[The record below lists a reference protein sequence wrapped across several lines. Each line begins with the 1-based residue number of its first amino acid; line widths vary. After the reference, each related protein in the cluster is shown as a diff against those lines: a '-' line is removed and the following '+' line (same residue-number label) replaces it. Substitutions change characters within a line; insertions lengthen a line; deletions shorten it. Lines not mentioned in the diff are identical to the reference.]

1 MLTERYSNRYA
12 VQHGLDYYRD
22 AMRQF
27 IMAGLAPVRG
37 MSPAEAIRSS
47 LRGKAAS
54 DFSLRVTE
62 SGVEI
67 PDAFDECQFPRIINH
82 YWDISFSQRVT
93 GTEPVVRNFR
103 KWLWEIV
110 RFRAEAAHPT
120 RQDLS
125 TEQAQECLQKIS
137 EALTGINALSTV
149 SEIAALL
156 DGLTSP
162 ETASATGTQSS
173 SDSTLLPR
181 ESATDSN
188 SNRNTRQQSTAT
200 EAESAQR
207 RGRKPWRE
215 AIQPHPD
222 VIQGTLQPS
231 EFAADL
237 QQVYD
242 GLADD
247 NLYGNPVLFFRHTY
261 MTDGIRDLLTATIQ
275 RLTGYGGFPV
285 VQAKTGFGGGKTHS
299 LIALYHLVTSASE
312 LVFADGDPR
321 DDVARKE
328 IQTILESAGVPI
340 EEGIKANIAVL
351 NGIHLSPTDNAT
363 THEKSDP
370 LNTLWGVMAYQLG
383 GQAGYD
389 AIGGAARE
397 GTAPGGGQLRNLF
410 SLVGPCVILM
420 DEIINYARNV
430 SGDARIETIYTF
442 FQNLTE
448 AIRQTNNVAMVISLP
463 ESEVEVGDEHA
474 AEILRRLETILG
486 RVEAVWRPVEDR
498 EGFEVVRRRLFR
510 DETCDNDAREKVC
523 QAFSEMYS
531 RRNNRTKFP
540 AEVTRPEY
548 TQQLYRCYPIHPEI
562 FDRLYEDWSTY
573 HNFQRTRGVLRIMAL
588 CVNRL
593 YHQDDGALLIMPGDL
608 PLGDA
613 NLSGEF
619 IRLLSPH
626 WNPVMD
632 EVDREDSRT
641 DLIDTRRNDFRQI
654 RPARRMARTIFLG
667 SVPVRPNPGLDDR
680 HIYLGA
686 TAPGVPISTYD
697 AALRTMDEQLYHLY
711 RENGRHRFS
720 SDVKLGLVANE
731 RKGEFNDQDTDDE
744 IVRRLNETCSDG
756 NVIVC
761 PNGSDDVPDQNQVQ
775 IVVLPPDQ
783 MRGPRARET
792 DRATPLAAAM
802 TTTCG
807 DAPRKYR
814 SSLMFLATSTDLIR
828 PLRDAARN
836 VLAWESII
844 NGERKIMHLTEQ
856 RHQEASDERNNARND
871 FDKTLAYSYRYVA
884 IPRLDQIDESGE
896 VCTFEWES
904 IKNVSRDSN
913 IAENIERIIQTNPL
927 YQPQDILEPE
937 NDVYTDTL
945 NEPNLSA
952 DTLDESDSLSEIDLV
967 AEPPAM
973 SDDGEPVALNG
984 SSDEKDISQAPIS
997 ADDSQ
1002 HSISYF
1008 DPPALGDGVEEATV
1022 SSREGAAASSTDAD
1036 SIPVTVQ
1043 LRFTPLNTGEALES
1057 RLIGNGLANELRQSG
1072 SLVSIIMTITASKL
1086 LEDIP
1091 RGILNSGAILA
1102 DDSNQSISEVSFIL
1116 KAENQG
1122 GIADGLMQDIRD
1134 LASSK
1139 RFVALEITGG

>member
-1 MLTERYSNRYA
+1 MLTERYPNRYA

-27 IMAGLAPVRG
+27 IMAGLASVRG
-37 MSPAEAIRSS
+37 MSPADAIRSS
-47 LRGKAAS
+47 LRGKAAN
-54 DFSLRVTE
+54 DFFLRITE
-62 SGVEI
+62 DGIEI

-82 YWDISFSQRVT
+82 YWDISFKQRVA
-93 GTEPVVRNFR
+93 GTEATARNFR

-110 RFRAEAAHPT
+110 RFRADAAHPT

-125 TEQAQECLQKIS
+125 SEQAKECLQKVS
-137 EALTGINALSTV
+137 EVLTGIHALSTV
-149 SEIAALL
+149 SEIAVLL
-156 DGLTSP
+156 DGLTNI
-162 ETASATGTQSS
+162 ETESAIGPQSS
-173 SDSTLLPR
+173 GDVALLPS
-181 ESATDSN
+181 ESGTGSN
-188 SNRNTRQQSTAT
+188 SNRNNRQQSAAT
-200 EAESAQR
+200 EAESQQR
-207 RGRKPWRE
+207 GYRKPWRK

-222 VIQGTLQPS
+222 VIQGTLRPS

-275 RLTGYGGFPV
+275 RLTGNGGYPV

-312 LVFADGDPR
+312 LIFADGDPR

-328 IQTILESAGVPI
+328 IQTILEGAGIPI

-363 THEKSDP
+363 TLEKGDP

-397 GTAPGGGQLRNLF
+397 GTAPGGGQLRELF
-410 SLVGPCVILM
+410 SLAGPCVILM
-420 DEIINYARNV
+420 DEIINYARNI

-448 AIRQTNNVAMVISLP
+448 AIRQADDVAMVISLP
-463 ESEVEVGDEHA
+463 ESEVEVGDERA

-510 DETCDNDAREKVC
+510 DDTCDNDAREKAC
-523 QAFSEMYS
+523 QAFSEMYG

-540 AEVTRPEY
+540 AEATRPEY
-548 TQQLYRCYPIHPEI
+548 AEQLYRCYPIHPEI

-593 YHQDDGALLIMPGDL
+593 YHQDDDALLIMPGDL
-608 PLGDA
+608 PIGDA

-632 EVDREDSRT
+632 EVDREGSRT
-641 DLIDTRRNDFRQI
+641 DVIDTRRNEFRQI
-654 RPARRMARTIFLG
+654 RPARRLARTIFLG

-686 TAPGVPISTYD
+686 AGPGVAISTYD

-731 RKGEFNDQDTDDE
+731 RKGEFTDQDTDDE

-756 NVIVC
+756 DVIVC
-761 PNGSDDVPDQNQVQ
+761 PNDSDEVPDQDRVRM
-775 IVVLPPDQ
+775 VVLAPDQ

-792 DRATPLAAAM
+792 DRATPLAAAI
-802 TTTCG
+802 TATCG

-814 SSLMFLATSTDLIR
+814 NNLMFLATSTDQIR
-828 PLRDAARN
+828 ILRDAARN
-836 VLAWESII
+836 VLAWNSII

-856 RHQEASDERNNARND
+856 RHQEASDELNNVRGD
-871 FDKTLAYSYRYVA
+871 FDKTLAYSYRYIG
-884 IPRLDQIDESGE
+884 IPCLDETNNSGDAYT
-896 VCTFEWES
+896 CDWRSFRNAT
-904 IKNVSRDSN
+904 RDSN
-913 IAENIERIIQTNPL
+913 IAENIQSIIQSNPL

-937 NDVYTDTL
+937 DDVCIDTVDV
-945 NEPNLSA
+945 S
-952 DTLDESDSLSEIDLV
+952 ESTSEEHPA
-967 AEPPAM
+967 AEPPIK
-973 SDDGEPVALNG
+973 SDDGGPVDPDG
-984 SSDEKDISQAPIS
+984 ISDERDLSQAPVS
-997 ADDSQ
+997 VDDGQ
-1002 HSISYF
+1002 HFNSS
-1008 DPPALGDGVEEATV
+1008 DWDASVEEATV
-1022 SSREGAAASSTDAD
+1022 DTCEEAASSSTDTDHIAA
-1036 SIPVTVQ
+1036 TVE
-1043 LRFTPLNTGEALES
+1043 LRFTPLNTEEALES
-1057 RLIGNGLANELRQSG
+1057 RWIGNWFANELRQAG
-1072 SLVSIIMTITASKL
+1072 SLVSIIMTITASVL

-1091 RGILNSGAILA
+1091 RSIPSGGAILS
-1102 DDSNQSISEVSFIL
+1102 DDNGRSLSEVSFIV
-1116 KAENQG
+1116 KAENQS
-1122 GIADGLMQDIRD
+1122 GISDELMQDIHD

-1139 RFVALEITGG
+1139 RFVSLEITGGANQPRDDSP